1 MSFKLVNDVR
11 CVFGAL
17 GVCGDKNAYYSV
29 PTLFQ
34 LEVDV
39 VKPTAVQP
47 TGEASLL

>member
-17 GVCGDKNAYYSV
+17 AVCVDKNAYYSV

>member
-11 CVFGAL
+11 YVFGAL

-39 VKPTAVQP
+39 VKPSAVQL
-47 TGEASLL
+47 TGEGSLR